1 MMIAGIIL
9 LILGISLAIVTT
21 NMDNASTY
29 LVAGSFLMFVVG
41 LLMVENTIKKNRAK
55 KKS

>member
-21 NMDNASTY
+21 NMENASTY

-41 LLMVENTIKKNRAK
+41 LLMVENTVKKNRAK

>member
-9 LILGISLAIVTT
+9 IILGISLAIVTT
-21 NMDNASTY
+21 NMENASTY
-29 LVAGSFLMFVVG
+29 IVAGSFLMFVVG
-41 LLMVENTIKKNRAK
+41 LLMVESTIKKNRAK

>member
-9 LILGISLAIVTT
+9 IVLGISLAIVTT
-21 NMDNASTY
+21 NMENASTY

-41 LLMVENTIKKNRAK
+41 LLMVENKVKKNRAK
-55 KKS
+55 KK